1 MDVGVRPRQHS
12 GIRGDVLPDAGIGS
26 CKGKDHGAG
35 PLANYSASLVTVLD
49 TCLGPD
55 EPTCKGK
62 TPFLQGDF
70 LDRVLSM
77 RFIGELGKPH
87 QRSRITDPEIARR
100 RVKAR
105 ERILV
110 VFARVDFDECA
121 HDLS

>member
-1 MDVGVRPRQHS
+1 MLTVNFAVNLVGEKEV
-12 GIRGDVLPDAGIGS
+12 
-26 CKGKDHGAG
+26 
-35 PLANYSASLVTVLD
+35 
-49 TCLGPD
+49 
-55 EPTCKGK
+55 
-62 TPFLQGDF
+62 
-70 LDRVLSM
+70 SM

-87 QRSRITDPEIARR
+87 QRPRITDPEIARR